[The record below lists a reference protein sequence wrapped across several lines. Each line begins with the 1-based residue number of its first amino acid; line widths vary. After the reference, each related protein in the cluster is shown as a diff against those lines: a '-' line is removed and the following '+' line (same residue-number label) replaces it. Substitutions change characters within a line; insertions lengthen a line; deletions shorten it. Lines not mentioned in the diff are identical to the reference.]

1 MTRATPHPDRGATW
15 VRRAAEQGYPP
26 AQFNLA
32 FMHETGLGVSKQA
45 VAAANWYRRA
55 AERGH
60 ARAQY
65 NLAARYINAD
75 GLVPDPV
82 QAYKW
87 LLLAAIPQGVD
98 REEGKALAAKSR
110 RSQRLLAAGMTPAQ
124 LHQAR
129 QAAAAFRPK

>member
-1 MTRATPHPDRGATW
+1 
-15 VRRAAEQGYPP
+15 
-26 AQFNLA
+26 
-32 FMHETGLGVSKQA
+32 MHETGLGVRKQA

-65 NLAARYINAD
+65 NLAARFINAD

-87 LLLAAIPQGVD
+87 LILAAIPQGVD
-98 REEGKALAAKSR
+98 SKEGKGVATKAR

-124 LHQAR
+124 LQQAR